1 MRLKLVNIFII
12 FCFIIPFTASMYI
25 NIITAFAGTSA
36 PVLSLPEQSP
46 AAGSYGNNAAN
57 GTPSQELPEPPQ
69 KEDFI
74 GTPTMAES
82 WQKAKTAQKTEK

>member
-1 MRLKLVNIFII
+1 
-12 FCFIIPFTASMYI
+12 MYI

-69 KEDFI
+69 KESNI
-74 GTPTMAES
+74 I
-82 WQKAKTAQKTEK
+82 